1 MTKYLFIFIL
11 FSISINAFSQ
21 ESKISDRIT
30 AIAEELA
37 YDEGDAGAAEIF
49 SDWLYDLSENPVA
62 INSGDEK
69 EISRLFFLND
79 FQVKILADYV
89 KTSGRIVS
97 PFEIANIP
105 GFDKESAEM
114 LIPFITF
121 ENNLPAFV
129 DSARLRQ
136 TLLTNFSFKNTPS
149 DTSLLGSPWKILS
162 KYKFTFGKFSGG
174 FTIEKDPGE
183 KFLTG
188 NPSLPDFLS
197 GYLAFNGT
205 GIIKRIIIG
214 DFSARIGQ
222 GTSINTGMRTGLS
235 LTSPG
240 YMAARNEIR
249 PYTSADENNYFRGA
263 ATNLTI
269 RNFDILLF
277 ISSNK
282 VDATLNDSASSTLP
296 TIKSFYKTGLHT
308 SSSSLSKKD
317 VVSEINWGVNFSYNF
332 KNFRTGFALSGIRFS
347 LPVLPDLSGPIDN
360 NNFTGSKNTLFTI
373 YYSGLL
379 KRAIFYGEFSGS
391 EINKYAFVQGISFRP
406 SDRLR
411 INLLYRNYAPGF
423 VSFHGN
429 GPSGSSANNN
439 EYGILG
445 NFTFEAARYLFISG
459 GSDIRYYPW
468 IKYRC
473 SSPSFGK
480 KHEIRIKY
488 LPSQKLSF
496 EAIYNYRYS
505 IVNDQQENRIPL
517 QEEIETKSIR
527 GSVRYSLTEY
537 LTLVTR
543 SDYKIVSPSGSKGT
557 LLLQDVN
564 LRLRRL
570 PVSIWMRY
578 CIFNT
583 GGFDSGI
590 YTWENDLMNSF
601 SIPVLYGDGNRC
613 YIMVSWKLARRI
625 DLRIKYGTTATSVI
639 NKRMNEVSE
648 FKIQMRINI

>member
-1 MTKYLFIFIL
+1 MSKYSLIFIL
-11 FSISINAFSQ
+11 FSFSINSFSQ
-21 ESKISDRIT
+21 ETKISESIT
-30 AIAEELA
+30 EIAEELA

-79 FQVKILADYV
+79 FQIKILVDYV
-89 KTSGRIVS
+89 RTSGRIVS

-114 LIPFITF
+114 LIPFMTL
-121 ENNLPAFV
+121 ENDLPSFS

-149 DTSLLGSPWKILS
+149 DTALLGSPWKILS
-162 KYKFTFGKFSGG
+162 KYKFSFGKFSGG

-205 GIIKRIIIG
+205 GIIRRIIIG

-222 GTSINTGMRTGLS
+222 GTGINTGMRTGLS

-249 PYTSADENNYFRGA
+249 PYTSTDENNYFRGA

-269 RNFDILLF
+269 RNFDILIF

-296 TIKSFYKTGLHT
+296 TIKNFYKTGLHT
-308 SSSSLSKKD
+308 SSSSLLKKD
-317 VVSEINWGVNFSYNF
+317 AVSEINWGVNFSYNF

-347 LPVLPDLSGPIDN
+347 LPVLPDLSSPIDN
-360 NNFTGSKNTLFTI
+360 NDFTGTKNTLFTI
-373 YYSGLL
+373 YYSSLI
-379 KRAIFYGEFSGS
+379 KRAILYGEFSGS
-391 EINKYAFVQGISFRP
+391 EISKYAFVQGISFRP

-411 INLLYRNYAPGF
+411 INLLYRNYSPRF

-429 GPSGSSANNN
+429 GPSGSSGNNN

-445 NFTFEAARYLFISG
+445 NLTFETARHLFINA

-488 LPSQKLSF
+488 MPAQKLSF
-496 EAIYNYRYS
+496 EAVYNYKYS
-505 IVNDQQENRIPL
+505 IVDDMQENKIPG
-517 QEEIETKSIR
+517 QEEIVTKSIR
-527 GSVRYSLTEY
+527 GSARYSPSEY
-537 LTLVTR
+537 LTLIIR
-543 SDYKIVSPSGSKGT
+543 CDYKAVNPSCSKGI

-564 LRLRRL
+564 IRLRRL

-578 CIFNT
+578 CIFKT

-601 SIPVLYGDGNRC
+601 SIPVLYGDGNRG
-613 YIMVSWKLARRI
+613 YIMLSWKLARRI
-625 DLRIKYGTTATSVI
+625 DLRFKYGTTATSVV